1 MTTDADWR
9 LGEADDPGLVSWK
22 DDRLCAWLVLSFL
35 RFFSGSL
42 LISRPLRDSSSGV
55 SADQAS
61 P

>member
-35 RFFSGSL
+35 SFLFWVSF
-42 LISRPLRDSSSGV
+42 DKSS
-55 SADQAS
+55 
-61 P
+61 PP